1 MKDLKLIIADNISD
15 LRRKKGMTQA
25 ELAEKLSYTDKAIS
39 KWERGESVPDIA
51 VLKSLAD
58 LFGVSLD
65 YLVSEYHEKENTK
78 KTYNKTQKNNRIAIS
93 IISIFI
99 VVLLATLI
107 FVVLNSSPVS
117 LGASL
122 LTFVF
127 AIPIAFIVWLVFN
140 SMWFNKRRNF
150 TIISLLMWSSIFA
163 IYATIL
169 FCGLNFWELFL
180 LGLPG
185 QAIIIC
191 WSFIKSKVK
200 AGSEYIKSK
209 SAKKGKNE
217 ETLDTKMQ
225 P

>member
-25 ELAEKLSYTDKAIS
+25 ELAEKLSYTDKAVS

-51 VLKSLAD
+51 VLKTIAD

-78 KTYNKTQKNNRIAIS
+78 KTYDKTQKNNHIAIT
-93 IISIFI
+93 IISIFL
-99 VVLLATLI
+99 VALVATLV
-107 FVVLNSSPVS
+107 FVILNSSLS
-117 LGASL
+117 LNAAL
-122 LTFVF
+122 LSFVF
-127 AIPIAFIVWLVFN
+127 AIPAALVVWLVFN
-140 SMWFNKRRNF
+140 SVWFNKRTNF
-150 TIISLLMWSSIFA
+150 TIISLLMWTSFFAFFA
-163 IYATIL
+163 ILL
-169 FCGLNFWELFL
+169 FCGINLWEIFL
-180 LGLPG
+180 LGIPG

-200 AGSEYIKSK
+200 AGSDYIKSK
-209 SAKKGKNE
+209 STKKDKKNE
-217 ETLDTKMQ
+217 DLQEEVQ